1 MLDLDWMKDT
11 LKEAIENEEWDLVRE
26 VIAYLSND
34 DVFQQYKEDED
45 WFIGADD
52 KDWKKFEKILDNH
65 KICDSDDS
73 EKFGAVM
80 VSTGVIWQLSAAEF
94 E

>member
-52 KDWKKFEKILDNH
+52 KD
-65 KICDSDDS
+65 
-73 EKFGAVM
+73 
-80 VSTGVIWQLSAAEF
+80 
-94 E
+94 

>member
-52 KDWKKFEKILDNH
+52 KDWKSLKKYLTITKIMIVMIVKIL
-65 KICDSDDS
+65 
-73 EKFGAVM
+73 G
-80 VSTGVIWQLSAAEF
+80 L
-94 E
+94 

>member
-11 LKEAIENEEWDLVRE
+11 LREAIENEEWDLVRE
-26 VIAYLSND
+26 VIAYLSDD

-52 KDWKKFEKILDNH
+52 KD
-65 KICDSDDS
+65 
-73 EKFGAVM
+73 
-80 VSTGVIWQLSAAEF
+80 
-94 E
+94 